1 MSFCTTS
8 RISTLKWALSY
19 DTPEIAHI
27 ARREVAYR
35 EIGALIDSIQL
46 PPRDAFIS
54 TPTSPPAV
62 SYYSTLL
69 HELTH
74 NADIRIMPRRCHLP
88 WSSLAERRRHS
99 A

>member
-27 ARREVAYR
+27 ARRKVAYR

-54 TPTSPPAV
+54 MQ
-62 SYYSTLL
+62 
-69 HELTH
+69 
-74 NADIRIMPRRCHLP
+74 IRTQ
-88 WSSLAERRRHS
+88 
-99 A
+99 

>member
-1 MSFCTTS
+1 MSFCTKS
-8 RISTLKWALSY
+8 PISTLKWALSY

-54 TPTSPPAV
+54 TPTSPPAE

-74 NADIRIMPRRCHLP
+74 NADIRIMLRRCHLP
-88 WSSLAERRRHS
+88 WL
-99 A
+99 